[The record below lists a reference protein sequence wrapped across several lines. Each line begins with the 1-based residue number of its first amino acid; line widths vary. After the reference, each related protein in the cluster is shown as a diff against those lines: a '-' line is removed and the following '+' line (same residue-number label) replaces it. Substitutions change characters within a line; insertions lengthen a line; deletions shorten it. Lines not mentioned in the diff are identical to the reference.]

1 MTVLGIETSTIVCS
15 VGMIAGERTYHRA
28 LREDRI
34 HSEKLLTLV
43 DDILKEAGCKVGDLD
58 GVAVA
63 RGPGSFT
70 GLRIGVSAA
79 KGLAFAGRGV
89 LVGVPTLE
97 AVARGARAAGLFPD
111 GGAVVLDAR
120 QGEWYVGMFDQEGR
134 EERTTVEPH
143 ARAVALC
150 LDKVVMTDRPDAW
163 QGAGSSVHDLHEFI
177 RGDVVALL
185 GHERLRQGRGDDM
198 ATFEPLYLKDFV
210 VRSPRQPFVGN

>member
-15 VGMIAGERTYHRA
+15 VGLVAGESTVHRS

-43 DDILKEAGCKVGDLD
+43 DAVLTEAGCRVGDLD

-79 KGLAFAGRGV
+79 KGLVLAGRAA
-89 LVGVPTLE
+89 LVGVPTME
-97 AVARGARAAGLFPD
+97 AIARGARAAGILTD
-111 GGAVVLDAR
+111 GGIVLMDAR
-120 QGEWYVGMFDQEGR
+120 QGEWYVGITDDDGR
-134 EERTTVEPH
+134 EVQTSVESH
-143 ARAVALC
+143 ARALALC
-150 LDKVVMTDRPDAW
+150 EGRVVLTDRPEAVR
-163 QGAGSSVHDLHEFI
+163 GVGTSVHDLHDFV

-185 GHERLRQGRGDDM
+185 GHERLRQGQREDV
-198 ATFEPLYLKDFV
+198 ASFEPVYLKEFM
-210 VRSPRQPFVGN
+210 VRASHRRSTT